1 MATQAQSQVQAKA
14 LGSAS
19 GAADANAS
27 GGARTRPL
35 TSTPCLPS
43 ATANSA
49 LFQRVPPEIR
59 RLILVEAFGGSPMHF
74 DLRLLHPL
82 KKHPPKRS
90 GTHGH
95 SAPDDFAPRQW
106 QWCSSVC
113 HNVHHGYALTSPG
126 YEFFDLDD
134 LSFGGQLMLHMLRVL
149 RCSTGQTGYA
159 LKEHIYC
166 VGYRTPCCLSV
177 VLRLGPFSYIGIFT
191 RGSIVQALVKGRNI
205 PPGSDIEGFISL
217 LNIFP
222 EVLPNIT
229 FLYLSLQGNLGFPA
243 VDRRGTSEG
252 DEMTINASEELLQ
265 LVDQMVVK
273 LHRLSHCHISLPTS
287 YFRAL
292 NFKENGIRFTP
303 HNLFSQEP
311 LWRVLP
317 VQNDSQQ
324 EEGARPVL
332 KGYWI
337 RPGEHD
343 WYHPQDY
350 IPGQVLRL

>member
-1 MATQAQSQVQAKA
+1 MATQAQSQAQAKA
-14 LGSAS
+14 LGLAS

-27 GGARTRPL
+27 GGARTPPL

-49 LFQRVPPEIR
+49 LFQRIPPEIR
-59 RLILVEAFGGSPMHF
+59 RLILVEAFGESPMHF

-90 GTHGH
+90 GTHGPRHANLDH
-95 SAPDDFAPRQW
+95 SARDEFAPRQW
-106 QWCSSVC
+106 QWCSSATNSLTWTTC
-113 HNVHHGYALTSPG
+113 HLGASSCCDAWPGKMPMKCLIGAMGWLLTCRQAYVEGVEVLYGTNRIRIEGTYLLRRLPDLLLPQRRAAIRSVQLYWNIHPWLDSPG
-126 YEFFDLDD
+126 SRKREKY
-134 LSFGGQLMLHMLRVL
+134 
-149 RCSTGQTGYA
+149 
-159 LKEHIYC
+159 
-166 VGYRTPCCLSV
+166 
-177 VLRLGPFSYIGIFT
+177 
-191 RGSIVQALVKGRNI
+191 
-205 PPGSDIEGFISL
+205 PPGSDMEGFISL

-222 EVLPNIT
+222 EVLPNIR

-273 LHRLSHCHISLPTS
+273 LHRLSHCHILLPTS

-292 NFKENGIRFTP
+292 NFRENGIRFTLY
-303 HNLFSQEP
+303 NSFSQEP

-324 EEGARPVL
+324 EEGA
-332 KGYWI
+332 
-337 RPGEHD
+337 
-343 WYHPQDY
+343 
-350 IPGQVLRL
+350 